1 MPKRVNSR
9 VLPPCTSA
17 PLARRGSSPSNPSQ
31 SDHSQP
37 PATAGRRHFSAAE
50 RAALRQE
57 FWQAPTEALL
67 SRAITAAGIGYTI
80 GWLEWAATHG
90 GGPVMT
96 KLGRTVRY
104 RKADVLAWIETH
116 GQRLHRTAACANRSD
131 SDPNTGEQVG

>member
-1 MPKRVNSR
+1 MPKRVN
-9 VLPPCTSA
+9 PCALSPCASA
-17 PLARRGSSPSNPSQ
+17 PLARHDGSPSRPSQ

-37 PATAGRRHFSAAE
+37 PVTAGRRHFSAAE

-57 FWQAPTEALL
+57 FWQAPDEALL

-116 GQRLHRTAACANRSD
+116 GQRLHRTAECRSD

>member
-1 MPKRVNSR
+1 MNDARQDPVKN
-9 VLPPCTSA
+9 VLEAWIRERLGDLREQILFTWDEGQGRLA
-17 PLARRGSSPSNPSQ
+17 P
-31 SDHSQP
+31 D
-37 PATAGRRHFSAAE
+37 
-50 RAALRQE
+50 
-57 FWQAPTEALL
+57 EALL

-116 GQRLHRTAACANRSD
+116 GQRLHRTAECRSD

>member
-1 MPKRVNSR
+1 MPKRVNPR
-9 VLPPCTSA
+9 ALPPCASA
-17 PLARRGSSPSNPSQ
+17 PLARRGSSPSDPSQ

-57 FWQAPTEALL
+57 FWQAPNEALL

-104 RKADVLAWIETH
+104 RKADVLAWIESH
-116 GQRLHRTAACANRSD
+116 SQRLHRTAECRFD
-131 SDPNTGEQVG
+131 SNPNTGEQVG

>member
-1 MPKRVNSR
+1 MYELNDIASGDEKLVSHQKKQ
-9 VLPPCTSA
+9 
-17 PLARRGSSPSNPSQ
+17 SQ
-31 SDHSQP
+31 QS
-37 PATAGRRHFSAAE
+37 RRHFSAAE

-67 SRAITAAGIGYTI
+67 SRAITAAGIGYSI

-116 GQRLHRTAACANRSD
+116 SERLARTGAPVSSSVPALISHRED
-131 SDPNTGEQVG
+131 